1 MSFFNFFRNESLFD
15 KGYNDAQDFYEY
27 YQSLEAV
34 KNHIFAFDM
43 LNKAKPKSEKNGWYA
58 FVWEMEQ
65 IPAHTEPSK
74 AIPLLEFVSVPSLPS
89 SLPNAC
95 IANAPMTGYILA
107 ETMYETAIKQ
117 GMSSVEAFNE
127 LDSKVTR
134 QALGLNCNE
143 SLQYA
148 IYVNEL
154 EAKVI
159 KPIQK
164 LEALLNVDAEK
175 YPQCENV

>member
-15 KGYNDAQDFYEY
+15 KGYSDAQEFYEY
-27 YQSLEAV
+27 YQTLDAV
-34 KNHIFAFDM
+34 KNHIIAFDM
-43 LNKAKPKSEKNGWYA
+43 LNKAKPQSEKNGWYA

-65 IPAHTEPSK
+65 IPVHTEPSK
-74 AIPLLEFVSVPSLPS
+74 AIPLLEFVSVPSLSS

-107 ETMYETAIKQ
+107 ETMYQTAIKQ
-117 GMSSVEAFNE
+117 GTPPIEAFNE
-127 LDSKVTR
+127 LEVARKGFGLDCNDS
-134 QALGLNCNE
+134 LL
-143 SLQYA
+143 YA
-148 IYVNEL
+148 TYVNEL

-164 LEALLNVDAEK
+164 LEALLKVDAEK